1 MKFPRF
7 GIPLW
12 MMPIVVFQDWLIGL
26 FTGKRMITRSAAKA
40 FTDGDSKYSNLK
52 AENELG
58 MTWKSY
64 EEMIQDTVEAY
75 S

>member
-1 MKFPRF
+1 
-7 GIPLW
+7 
-12 MMPIVVFQDWLIGL
+12 
-26 FTGKRMITRSAAKA
+26 MITRSAAKA
-40 FTDGDSKYSNLK
+40 FTNGDSKYSNLK